1 MIKPGQVFDRDF
13 EWRHLAAFVER
24 RSDRPQL
31 AVVSGRRRMGK
42 TFLLEALARE
52 AGGFYF
58 GATEATETE
67 SLLLFAEALTEY
79 VGAPTPLRFASWDEA
94 IVHLFSVGAERPGPI
109 VIDEFPYLSKVAP
122 ALPSIL
128 QREIDRG
135 VSRRN
140 PIRLLLCG
148 SAMSVMGR
156 LLAGTAPLRGRAN
169 LELVVRPF
177 DYQMAAGFWGADD
190 PALAVRLH
198 AVVGG
203 TPAYRRFVNDD
214 APTDLADFD
223 DWVLRTVLDPGTPL
237 FREARYL
244 LDEETEARDPGLFH
258 SVLSAVAHGR
268 SSRGGIADYIGRK
281 STDIGHPLTVLED
294 CGLLRRDPDLFHSGK
309 SHYRIAEPL
318 ITFYQVVMRPQW
330 GLLESGRAALV
341 WNAAKARFASQ
352 VAGPHF
358 EELCRRFAVTD
369 QATELWGDLPAE
381 VGSGVLTDHKMRAKL
396 ELDVVVLAQADPG
409 ERRRVLSIGEAKWGK
424 TMGPSDVARLA
435 RARELLTERG
445 YDTTDTRLVCYSG
458 ASFTGDLADSPE
470 TPILL
475 GIADL
480 YPSASRP

>member
-1 MIKPGQVFDRDF
+1 MIKPGQVFDREF
-13 EWRHLAAFVER
+13 EWRHLAAFAER
-24 RSDRPQL
+24 TADRPQL

-42 TFLLEALARE
+42 TFLLEGLARE
-52 AGGFYF
+52 TGGFYF

-67 SLLLFAEALTEY
+67 SLLLFAEALSEY
-79 VGAPTPLRFASWDEA
+79 VGAPTPLRFGSWDEA
-94 IVHLFSVGAERPGPI
+94 IVHLFAVGAARPGPI
-109 VIDEFPYLSKVAP
+109 VIDEFPYLSKVSP

-135 VSRRN
+135 VSRGT
-140 PIRLLLCG
+140 PIKIMLCG
-148 SAMSVMGR
+148 SAMSVMGG

-177 DYQMAAGFWGADD
+177 DYRMAARFWRADD

-214 APTDLADFD
+214 APADLADFD
-223 DWVLRTVLDPGTPL
+223 DWVMRTVLDPGTPL

-294 CGLLRRDPDLFHSGK
+294 CGLLRRDPDLFRAGR

-330 GLLESGRAALV
+330 GLLENGRAGLV

-358 EELCRRFAVTD
+358 EELCRQFAVTD
-369 QATELWGDLPAE
+369 RATELWGDLPAE
-381 VGSGVLTDHKMRAKL
+381 VGSGVLTDSRNRAKL
-396 ELDVVVLAQADPG
+396 ELDVVVLAQADAG

-424 TMGPSDVARLA
+424 TMGPADVARLA

-445 YDTTDTRLVCYSG
+445 YDTSNTKLTCYSG
-458 ASFTGDLADSPE
+458 SGFTPDLAK
-470 TPILL
+470 TPDNPITLRTH
-475 GIADL
+475 DL
-480 YPSASRP
+480 YS